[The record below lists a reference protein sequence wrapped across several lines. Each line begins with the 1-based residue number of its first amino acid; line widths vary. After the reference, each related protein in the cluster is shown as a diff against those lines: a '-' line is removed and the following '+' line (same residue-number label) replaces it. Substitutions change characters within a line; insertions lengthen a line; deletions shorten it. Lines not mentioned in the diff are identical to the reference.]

1 MNRACGAAV
10 VILGLLLESAAFGA
24 ARPTFEDLV
33 ANLKSPSPRT
43 RMEAAAALGKSRRR
57 EAVTPLAALV
67 RDPEPRV
74 RLEVV
79 RALRTLRDLAG
90 VPALVTSLGDG
101 DREVREEAIGTLVE
115 IYSERDR
122 IGPVGRFLEI
132 FSDEFDRTS
141 IAPYT
146 VVDPTVE
153 RGLAGALRDEDPAIR
168 EQAALALGILNA
180 RSTVPDLVNALKD
193 PDPGGRGGSA
203 TAIGKVGTA
212 EDGRALVPLL
222 ADQDTE
228 VRNRVL
234 QAVGVLRVREAG
246 PALRQLYESNR
257 RRETGTR
264 VLAAL
269 ARI

>member
-1 MNRACGAAV
+1 MIAIVRHAAALAIILAAV
-10 VILGLLLESAAFGA
+10 SADA
-24 ARPTFEDLV
+24 APRASFEDLV
-33 ANLKSPSPRT
+33 ANLKSPNAST
-43 RMEAAAALGKSRRR
+43 RQEAAAALGKSRRR

-146 VVDPTVE
+146 VVDPSVE

-180 RSTVPDLVNALKD
+180 RSTVPDLLNALRD
-193 PDPGGRGGSA
+193 PDPGVRGAAA
-203 TAIGKVGTA
+203 TAIGKVGT
-212 EDGRALVPLL
+212 
-222 ADQDTE
+222 
-228 VRNRVL
+228 
-234 QAVGVLRVREAG
+234 
-246 PALRQLYESNR
+246 
-257 RRETGTR
+257 
-264 VLAAL
+264 
-269 ARI
+269 